1 MATVARSLSGR
12 REQSTELSR
21 GETRSF
27 GAGPPKKKKH
37 FFFGSDVFFLMFL
50 IFLGG
55 GLRMSKMPSRKSLF
69 GADVVFQY
77 LLSLTLQSY
86 YTYRERMGL

>member
-1 MATVARSLSGR
+1 
-12 REQSTELSR
+12 
-21 GETRSF
+21 
-27 GAGPPKKKKH
+27 
-37 FFFGSDVFFLMFL
+37 
-50 IFLGG
+50 
-55 GLRMSKMPSRKSLF
+55 MSKMPSRKSLF